1 MIQGLVQI
9 FLFQA
14 LGELISHLLLPMIPG
29 PVIGLVALL
38 LFLLIRGYVPAH
50 IDLVGSH
57 ILQHLGLL
65 FIPASVGVILY
76 LPLLQAHAFGLA
88 ASLMISVIC
97 TLAVTALVLKT
108 INPPARDEDEHAP

>member
-14 LGELISHLLLPMIPG
+14 LGELVSHLFFPMIPG
-29 PVIGLVALL
+29 PVIGLVSLL
-38 LFLLIRGYVPAH
+38 VFLLVLKKVPSH
-50 IDLVGSH
+50 IDLVGSQ

-76 LPLLQAHAFGLA
+76 LPLLQTHALGIA
-88 ASLMISVIC
+88 
-97 TLAVTALVLKT
+97 TALVTSVVFTLAITALALKLM
-108 INPPARDEDEHAP
+108 NPKPREEDEHAS

>member
-38 LFLLIRGYVPAH
+38 VFLLLRGYVPAS

-65 FIPASVGVILY
+65 FVPASVGVILY
-76 LPLLQAHAFGLA
+76 LPLLQANALGI
-88 ASLMISVIC
+88 ASALLVSVIA
-97 TLAVTALVLKT
+97 TLSVTAMVLKLL
-108 INPPARDEDEHAP
+108 NPPTREEDEHAP